1 MKTIK
6 PVFNFYN
13 KLSNI
18 GKILV
23 FIILLLIVVSFFKCF
38 IPKKRRNDDQR

>member
-23 FIILLLIVVSFFKCF
+23 FTILLLIVVSFFKF
-38 IPKKRRNDDQR
+38 SFPKKKE